1 MSNGNK
7 YILFKGGLQP
17 KSPMAATDSKL
28 KELSSVGYKQ
38 GQHYDIVPL
47 KIILDSRKS
56 KEKKGGSVKASK
68 YSKGGG
74 VRTAKYKV

>member
-17 KSPMAATDSKL
+17 KNPMAATDSKL
-28 KELSSVGYKQ
+28 KELSRVGYKQ

-47 KIILDSRKS
+47 KIILDSRKT
-56 KEKKGGSVKASK
+56 KKKGGKVKSK

>member
-47 KIILDSRKS
+47 KIILDSRKT
-56 KEKKGGSVKASK
+56 KKKGGKVKSK
-68 YSKGGG
+68 YSTGGG
-74 VRTAKYKV
+74 VRKSKYSL

>member
-1 MSNGNK
+1 VSNGNK

-47 KIILDSRKS
+47 KIILDSRKT
-56 KEKKGGSVKASK
+56 KKKGGKIKSK